1 LYPVLIISEQ
11 DLDRNNFAR
20 AYAGQTFWAARPG
33 TGRLLLLVF
42 LLTAASAGSILNA
55 QRVTSASGVVRD
67 SLTGETLP
75 YVSIL
80 FKHSTFG
87 ATSDDDGQFE
97 LRNDRNLDTLTFHFL
112 GYDAKDVILRR
123 GERNDSLD
131 VLLAPASVLLSE
143 LVVKPRRERYSRRNN
158 PAVELVKNVIARKDS
173 NRITERDG
181 YQAESYRKLALSL
194 DKFDV
199 DFESSKLLN
208 RFKFIKN
215 YLDSS
220 EFDGRPVLTLS
231 LREELSEVYYR
242 KKPESRKTILTARR
256 QTGVDKTLDEYGTLS
271 ANLNEMLK
279 EINVFDN
286 DIAFLLNSFVSPLSS
301 TLGVAYYH
309 YFIMDTTDVG
319 GEPCVDLAFVPVN
332 SQSYGF
338 SGHLYITLDGAYAVR
353 RAHLTVPYHINLNYV
368 RNIRIEQ
375 DFKRMPDGLWA
386 PERDNMFVVF
396 YFVSGGQQLYAHQLR
411 SYRNYRSEIAGS
423 DSIFGLPGEA
433 HTAAGEL
440 EQPDTFW
447 VGHRH
452 FPVREK
458 ENAVDNLMAQLRS
471 VPVFNVFIKTVEILV
486 SGFVPVDGNHDEN
499 KLDFG
504 PMNTTFSSNEI
515 EGFRMRVGG
524 YTTSH
529 FHPRIYLGG
538 YAAYGMNDRRW
549 KYRAQATYSFN
560 EKDYH
565 ERETPVNNLS
575 FTHEYD
581 IYTPG
586 QDFLFT
592 SKDNMFVAVKVGK
605 TIDKMAYLRKN
616 RLQYEKEWL
625 NGLTVKTWLQH
636 QDNESAG
643 ALRYILKSAPY
654 QYSRIRH
661 MQTAEWGLQLRYA
674 PGERAFNS
682 RTGKTSVFNLSKN
695 APVFLLSHQT
705 GIHIPGVGD
714 YRYNHTEASASKR
727 IWLSSFG
734 HIDASLKA
742 GKVWDQA
749 PFPLLALPNTN
760 QSITI
765 QPEAFH
771 LMNAL
776 EFVSDRYV
784 SLDAVYHLK
793 GWILNRIPLVN
804 LLQVREVVSFSAICG
819 DLSARND
826 PARSNRL
833 FLLPEDTYPLTG
845 KPYME
850 FSVGLE
856 NIFRMLQVN
865 YYRRLSHLDHP
876 DISRNGFRMAL
887 RFSF

>member
-1 LYPVLIISEQ
+1 M
-11 DLDRNNFAR
+11 
-20 AYAGQTFWAARPG
+20 PG
-33 TGRLLLLVF
+33 TVRLLLVF
-42 LLTAASAGSILNA
+42 LLTVTGAGGLNA
-55 QRVTSASGVVRD
+55 QRVTSVSGVVRD

-75 YVSIL
+75 YVSLL
-80 FKHSTFG
+80 FKHSATG
-87 ATSDDDGQFE
+87 AMSDDDGRFALQ
-97 LRNDRNLDTLTFHFL
+97 NDRGLDTLTCYFL
-112 GYDAKDVILRR
+112 GYDTKDVVLRP
-123 GERNDSLD
+123 GTRNDSIE
-131 VLLAPASVLLSE
+131 VLLAPVSIQLSE
-143 LVVKPRRERYSRRNN
+143 VVIRPRHERYSRRNN

-173 NRITERDG
+173 NRITSRDE
-181 YQAESYRKLALSL
+181 YQVECYRKLALSL

-199 DFESSKLLN
+199 DFESNKLLS

-231 LREELSEVYYR
+231 LREELSDVYYR
-242 KKPESRKTILTARR
+242 KSPKAQKTVLTARR
-256 QTGVDKTLDEYGTLS
+256 QQGVDKTLDEYGTLS
-271 ANLNEMLK
+271 ANLDEMLK
-279 EINVFDN
+279 EIDVFDN
-286 DIAFLLNSFVSPLSS
+286 NITFLLNSFVSPLSS

-309 YFIMDTTDVG
+309 YFITDTVDVG

-332 SQSYGF
+332 SQSYSF
-338 SGHLYITLDGAYAVR
+338 TGHLFITLDGTYAVR
-353 RAHLTVPYHINLNYV
+353 RVHLTVPYHINLNYV
-368 RNIRIEQ
+368 KNIRIEQ
-375 DFKRMPDGLWA
+375 DFRRMPDGLWA
-386 PERDNMFVVF
+386 PERDNTSVVF

-411 SYRNYRSEIAGS
+411 SYENYRDRIAGR
-423 DSIFGLPGEA
+423 DSIFALPGEA
-433 HTAAGEL
+433 HAVAGSL
-440 EQPDTFW
+440 AQPDTFW
-447 VGHRH
+447 VKRRH
-452 FPVREK
+452 LPVREK
-458 ENAVDNLMAQLRS
+458 ENAIDNLMAQLRG
-471 VPVFNVFIKTVEILV
+471 VPVFNVFIKTVEILI
-486 SGFVPVDGNHDEN
+486 SGLVPVNGNHDEN

-504 PMNTTFSSNEI
+504 PMNTIFSSNEV
-515 EGFRMRVGG
+515 EGFRIRVGG

-560 EKDYH
+560 DKDYH
-565 ERETPVNNLS
+565 ERESPLNNLS

-586 QDFLFT
+586 QEFLFT
-592 SKDNMFVAVKVGK
+592 SKDNMFVAMKVGK

-616 RLQYEKEWL
+616 RLQYEKEWPTA
-625 NGLTVKTWLQH
+625 LTFKTWLQH
-636 QDNESAG
+636 QDNEATG

-661 MQTAEWGLQLRYA
+661 MQTAEWGIQLRYA

-682 RTGKTSVFNLSKN
+682 RVGKNSPFNLSRN
-695 APVFLLSHQT
+695 APVFLLTHQT
-705 GIHIPGVGD
+705 GFRLPGVGD
-714 YRYNHTEASASKR
+714 YRYNRTEVSASKR

-734 HIDASLKA
+734 HIDGNLKA
-742 GKVWDQA
+742 GTVWDKA
-749 PFPLLALPNTN
+749 PFPLLILPNTN

-776 EFVSDRYV
+776 EFVADRYV
-784 SLDAVYHLK
+784 SLDATYYLK

-804 LLQVREVVSFSAICG
+804 LLQLREVVSFSAVCG
-819 DLSARND
+819 DLASRNNPASANH
-826 PARSNRL
+826 L
-833 FLLPEDTYPLTG
+833 FLLPDGTYPLTG

-856 NIFRMLQVN
+856 NIFRILQVN
-865 YYRRLSHLDHP
+865 YYRRLTYLDHP
-876 DISRNGFRMAL
+876 DISRNGFRIAL

>member
-1 LYPVLIISEQ
+1 M
-11 DLDRNNFAR
+11 
-20 AYAGQTFWAARPG
+20 PG
-33 TGRLLLLVF
+33 TVRLLLVF
-42 LLTAASAGSILNA
+42 LLTVTGAGGLNA
-55 QRVTSASGVVRD
+55 QRVTSVSGVVRD
-67 SLTGETLP
+67 SLTGEALP

-80 FKHSTFG
+80 FKHSTLG
-87 ATSDDDGQFE
+87 AMSDDDGRFALQ
-97 LRNDRNLDTLTFHFL
+97 NDRGLDTLTCYFL
-112 GYDAKDVILRR
+112 GYDTKDVLLRS
-123 GERNDSLD
+123 GARNDSLEI
-131 VLLAPASVLLSE
+131 LLAPVSIQLSE
-143 LVVKPRRERYSRRNN
+143 VVIRPSHERYSRRNN

-173 NRITERDG
+173 NRIVSRDE
-181 YQAESYRKLALSL
+181 YRAECYRKLALSL

-199 DFESSKLLN
+199 DFESNKLLS
-208 RFKFIKN
+208 RFKFIRN

-231 LREELSEVYYR
+231 LREELSDVYYR
-242 KKPESRKTILTARR
+242 KSPKARKTILAARR

-271 ANLNEMLK
+271 ANLDEMLK
-279 EINVFDN
+279 EVDVFDN
-286 DIAFLLNSFVSPLSS
+286 DITFLLNSFVSPLSS

-309 YFIMDTTDVG
+309 YFITDTLDVG

-332 SQSYGF
+332 SQSYSF
-338 SGHLYITLDGAYAVR
+338 TGHLYITLDGTYAVKR
-353 RAHLTVPYHINLNYV
+353 VHLTVPYHINLNYV
-368 RNIRIEQ
+368 KNIRIEQ
-375 DFKRMPDGLWA
+375 DFRRMPDGLWA
-386 PERDNMFVVF
+386 PERDNTFVVF
-396 YFVSGGQQLYAHQLR
+396 YFISGGQQLYAHQLR
-411 SYRNYRSEIAGS
+411 SYENYRDGTAGS
-423 DSIFGLPGEA
+423 DSIFSLPGEV
-433 HTAAGEL
+433 HTVAGEL
-440 EQPDTFW
+440 AQPDTFW
-447 VGHRH
+447 LRRRH
-452 FPVREK
+452 LPVREK
-458 ENAVDNLMAQLRS
+458 ENAIDNLMAQLRG

-499 KLDFG
+499 KIDFG
-504 PMNTTFSSNEI
+504 PMNTTFSSNEV
-515 EGFRMRVGG
+515 EGFRIRVGG

-560 EKDYH
+560 DRDYH
-565 ERETPVNNLS
+565 ERESPVNNLS

-581 IYTPG
+581 LYTPG

-592 SKDNMFVAVKVGK
+592 SKDNMFVAMKVGK
-605 TIDKMAYLRKN
+605 TIDKMTYLRKN
-616 RLQYEKEWL
+616 RLQYEKEWP
-625 NGLTVKTWLQH
+625 NALTFKTWLQQ
-636 QDNESAG
+636 QDNEATG

-661 MQTAEWGLQLRYA
+661 MQTAEGGVQLRYA

-682 RTGKTSVFNLSKN
+682 RTGKTSLFNLSRN

-705 GIHIPGVGD
+705 GFRVPGVGD
-714 YRYNHTEASASKR
+714 YRYNRTEASASKR

-734 HIDASLKA
+734 HIDGSLKA
-742 GKVWDQA
+742 GKIWDKA
-749 PFPLLALPNTN
+749 PFPLLILPNTN

-776 EFVSDRYV
+776 EFVADSYV
-784 SLDAVYHLK
+784 SFDATYYLK

-804 LLQVREVVSFSAICG
+804 LLQLREVVSFSAVCG
-819 DLSARND
+819 DLSARNN
-826 PARSNRL
+826 PATANHL
-833 FLLPEDTYPLTG
+833 FLLPEGTYPLTG

-865 YYRRLSHLDHP
+865 YYRRLTHLDHP
-876 DISRNGFRMAL
+876 DISRNGFRIAL